1 MGQSRE
7 CQAQAKNRGF
17 TLEAVP
23 VAIDGIAVYVNP
35 RLLQQGVKGL
45 TLAQVR
51 DIFTGKI
58 RNWQAVGGPN
68 LAITPF
74 SRNLQA
80 GGTVDFFHENVM
92 EKQPL
97 GANVK
102 EVRDTTEAIRQ
113 VATTAGGISY
123 ATASEVIKQQLIR
136 LLAIAKEAGGQGFIS
151 PCADA
156 TCAAINEKAFADGVY
171 PITRRLFVI
180 LKRDGR
186 LDEQAG
192 VAYANMLLS
201 DEGQKLAEQAGFVPI
216 R

>member
-1 MGQSRE
+1 LKDE
-7 CQAQAKNRGF
+7 EYAQAKNRGF
-17 TLEAVP
+17 ALEAVP
-23 VAIDGIAVYVNP
+23 VAIDGIALYVSP
-35 RLLQQGVKGL
+35 KLLKQGVKGL

-58 RNWQAVGGPN
+58 RNWRAVGGPN

-80 GGTVDFFHENVM
+80 GGTVDFFYENVM

-97 GANVK
+97 GASVK
-102 EVRDTTEAIRQ
+102 EIRDTTESIRR
-113 VATTAGGISY
+113 VATTAGGIGY
-123 ATASEVIKQQLIR
+123 ATAAEVINQQMIR
-136 LLAIAKEAGGQGFIS
+136 LLPIAKEAGTQSFVS
-151 PCADA
+151 PCVDP
-156 TCAAINEKAFADGVY
+156 TCTAINEKAFADGAY

-192 VAYANMLLS
+192 VAYTNMLLS
-201 DEGQKLAEQAGFVPI
+201 DEGQKLSEQAGFVPI